1 MAATNAG
8 DLDLDHFQ
16 ISSGSVQATIDSAIE
31 EDVAGRSLARY
42 DGGFAAWRM
51 LFTAFVF
58 EALLWGFPLSFPVFQ
73 EYYSSLPEF
82 RDSRYTSVIG
92 TTASGISYLAA
103 PIVIPLIKRFSRYR
117 RHMIYIGWPLCLA
130 GLVAGSFARILG
142 ALIFTQGIMYG
153 FGFILFYYPILSM
166 VNEYWITRRGM
177 AYGLLCSAS
186 GVSGAAMPFGVEWL
200 LHRYGY
206 PTTLRVIAVGLCV
219 LTGPLIPLLQGRLPE
234 SESSTSARTDFAFLK
249 TPLFWIYSLSNL
261 LMGMGY
267 FFPSLYLPSYATSNG
282 MTSTNGVLLLAT
294 MSISQVVGQLSFGY
308 LSDRNV
314 PINVLVTA
322 STAIACIAVYTS
334 WGLAHTFNVLLV
346 FSLLY
351 GFFGAGYTATW
362 ARMGT
367 AISSEPTAA
376 FTAFGLLKFGKGI
389 GNILAGPIG
398 GALLTSSV
406 DVGGYGA
413 KRYEGVILFAGSCMF
428 LSGAS
433 VGLCYVDISKAGR
446 VLKSLLR
453 I

>member
-8 DLDLDHFQ
+8 DLDLDQLQ
-16 ISSGSVQATIDSAIE
+16 ISSGSAQTTIDSANE
-31 EDVAGRSLARY
+31 EDVAGRSLARH
-42 DGGFAAWRM
+42 DGGCAAWRM

-58 EALLWGFPLSFPVFQ
+58 EALLW
-73 EYYSSLPEF
+73 
-82 RDSRYTSVIG
+82 DSRYTSVIG

-103 PIVIPLIKRFSRYR
+103 PIVIPLIKRFSKYR

-130 GLVAGSFARILG
+130 GLVAGSFAKTLG

-153 FGFILFYYPILSM
+153 FGFTLFYYPILSM
-166 VNEYWITRRGM
+166 VNKYWITRRGM

-206 PTTLRVIAVGLCV
+206 PTTLRVIAVGLFV
-219 LTGPLIPLLQGRLPE
+219 LTGPLIPLLRGRLPE
-234 SESSTSARTDFAFLK
+234 SEPSTSARTDFAFLK
-249 TPLFWIYSLSNL
+249 TPLFWIYSISNL

-282 MTSTNGVLLLAT
+282 MTSTNGVVLLAT

-314 PINVLVTA
+314 PINVLIT
-322 STAIACIAVYTS
+322 SPTTIACIAVYTS

-376 FTAFGLLKFGKGI
+376 FTAFGLLNFGKGV

-398 GALLTSSV
+398 GALLTSSD

-433 VGLCYVDISKAGR
+433 VGLCYVDISKAGN
-446 VLKSLLR
+446 SLRSFLR
-453 I
+453 PR

>member
-8 DLDLDHFQ
+8 DLDLDQFQ
-16 ISSGSVQATIDSAIE
+16 ISSGSAQATTINSAIE
-31 EDVAGRSLARY
+31 EDVAGRSLARH
-42 DGGFAAWRM
+42 DGGLAAWRM

-58 EALLWGFPLSFPVFQ
+58 EALLWGFPLSFGVFQ
-73 EYYSSLPEF
+73 DYYSSLPEF

-103 PIVIPLIKRFSRYR
+103 PIVIPLIKRFSKYR
-117 RHMIYIGWPLCLA
+117 MT
-130 GLVAGSFARILG
+130 LG

-166 VNEYWITRRGM
+166 VNEFWITRRGM

-206 PTTLRVIAVGLCV
+206 PTTLRVIAIGLFV

-234 SESSTSARTDFAFLK
+234 FESSTSARTDFAFLK

-282 MTSTNGVLLLAT
+282 MTSTNGVVLLAT

-314 PINVLVTA
+314 PINVLITS

-376 FTAFGLLKFGKGI
+376 FTAFGLLNFGKGV

-413 KRYEGVILFAGSCMF
+413 KRYEGVVLFAGSCMF

-433 VGLCYVDISKAGR
+433 VGLYYVDISKAGR

-453 I
+453 L